1 MGKHNGVSLARERL
15 DVLDGLRGC
24 AVLLVVWYHI
34 WLVSGQGAG
43 PLTFIAQA
51 GYLGVDLFFFISGF
65 CLYYPYA
72 RAARGGTATPDIG
85 HFFERRA
92 MKIVPSYVI
101 ALVAFAIVY
110 RAQFASPGDAVWQ
123 LVAHL
128 TFIHPLDQATFGS
141 ISGPLWTIGIEV
153 QFYLLFPL
161 IVIGF
166 MRSPVIGYL
175 ALALGAEAY
184 RWTIGALGLDTSFW
198 WINQLPAVIDLF
210 AAGML
215 GAHAFV
221 ALRARSHAVD
231 PRRATL
237 VAVGAWC
244 CALAGLGYASV
255 SGSADPEMAH
265 AWFNAHRFAI
275 GPLCLLLAVSTF
287 FAVPRVRSI
296 VAARALV
303 FFSTISYNLYLWHL
317 EVMVWVHNAV
327 GSPLWTLVLSL
338 PCAVAIALLFT
349 YAVERPLLRTNLE
362 AIVRAIRVRVAAVWW
377 TRQER
382 LAYRQRG

>member
-1 MGKHNGVSLARERL
+1 MSPVRERL

-24 AVLLVVWYHI
+24 AVLLVVFYHV
-34 WLVSGQGAG
+34 WLVSGEGAG

-72 RAARGGTATPDIG
+72 RAALGGGQTPDLG

-92 MKIVPSYVI
+92 MKIIPSYFI

-110 RAQFASPGDAVWQ
+110 RAQFASPRDALWQ
-123 LVAHL
+123 LAAHM
-128 TFIHPLDQATFGS
+128 TFIHPLDQSTFGS

-161 IVIGF
+161 IVLGF
-166 MRSPVIGYL
+166 ARSPVIGYAVL
-175 ALALGAEAY
+175 ALVAEAY

-210 AAGML
+210 GAGML

-221 ALRARSHAVD
+221 VLRARGDAVD
-231 PRRATL
+231 PQRATVL
-237 VAVGAWC
+237 AFGAWL
-244 CALAGLGYASV
+244 CAISGLAIV
-255 SGSADPEMAH
+255 SGTSTGNPDVAH
-265 AWFNAHRFAI
+265 AWFNAHRILI
-275 GPLCLLLAVSTF
+275 GPLCLVLVLSTF
-287 FAVPRVRSI
+287 FALPAVRSV
-296 VAARALV
+296 VATRALV

-327 GSPLWTLVLSL
+327 GSPALTLALSL
-338 PCAVAIALLFT
+338 PCAIGIAIFFT
-349 YAVERPLLRTNLE
+349 YVIERPLLRAGIEGSVNAL
-362 AIVRAIRVRVAAVWW
+362 RARLAATWLSG
-377 TRQER
+377 QER
-382 LAYRQRG
+382 LLYRERG